1 MNHGAHIPLVLLPIH
16 IAGQRT
22 ADAVEAALVKLP
34 FKADIVECSA
44 TARASG
50 GTSPT
55 LAIDV
60 QVGTTSILTEGM
72 DITAGTVTTVTLTDA
87 VGGVA
92 VADGDEISVD
102 LDVGGTS
109 PTWDDITVLLTLARK

>member
-1 MNHGAHIPLVLLPIH
+1 MDYSPQIPLVLLPIH

-34 FKADIVECSA
+34 FKGDIVECSA

-50 GTSPT
+50 GTSET

-60 QVGTTSILTEGM
+60 QVGTTSILSAPM
-72 DITAGTVTTVTLTDA
+72 DITAGAVTTGTLTNT
-87 VGGVA
+87 VSGVA
-92 VADGDEISVD
+92 VADGAEISVD
-102 LDVGGTS
+102 LDIEGTS

>member
-1 MNHGAHIPLVLLPIH
+1 MDYGAHVPLVLLPIH

-22 ADAVEAALVKLP
+22 ADAVEAALVKIP
-34 FKADIVECSA
+34 FKCDIVECTA
-44 TARASG
+44 TARDSG

-60 QVGTTSILTEGM
+60 QVGTTSILDDPV
-72 DITAGTVTTVTLTDA
+72 DITAGAVATGTLTNT
-87 VGGVA
+87 VSGVA
-92 VADGDEISVD
+92 VADGAEISVD

-109 PTWDDITVLLTLARK
+109 PTWDDITVLLTLARN